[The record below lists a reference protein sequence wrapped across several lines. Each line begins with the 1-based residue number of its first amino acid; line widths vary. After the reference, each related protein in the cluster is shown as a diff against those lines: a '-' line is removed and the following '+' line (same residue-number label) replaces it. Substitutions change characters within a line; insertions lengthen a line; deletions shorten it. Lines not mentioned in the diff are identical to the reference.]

1 MTSTKPILTV
11 IAGSNGSGKS
21 TFTRYTQESLGVPVI
36 DPDLEARIIR
46 PDALFTAAIAGG
58 KQALLRA
65 RNYLTNNESFA
76 VETTLSGNTYLKM
89 MTQAKQKGWQVNLI
103 YVGVNDVQINIKRVA
118 QRAARGGHNVPE
130 PDVRRRYIRSLANL
144 ATAIQKADYTVIYDN
159 STAAG
164 YQPILTIEAGRVTK
178 FIDELPELIKSS
190 LPPELIDRV

>member
-1 MTSTKPILTV
+1 MTSTQPILTV

-21 TFTRYTQESLGVPVI
+21 TFTRYSQETLGMPII

-46 PDALFTAAIAGG
+46 PDAPETAAIAGG
-58 KQALLRA
+58 KQALLQA
-65 RNYLTNNESFA
+65 RTYLANNESFS

-103 YVGVNDVQINIKRVA
+103 YMGVSDVQINIKRVA
-118 QRAARGGHNVPE
+118 QRVARGGHNVSE

-164 YQPILTIEAGRVTK
+164 YQPMLIIEAGRVTK
-178 FIDELPELIKSS
+178 FVDKLPEWIKSS
-190 LPPELIDRV
+190 VPPELIA